1 MEIINAYFDGIV
13 FLKTD
18 QKENYT
24 IYASA
29 ISSSFGDGSK
39 TYALAFVPAH
49 MAILDRGYLK
59 DLHWQ
64 NFQTRTLTNGWKIA
78 NQRWD
83 LRKLKG
89 LPTPMFDVV
98 ERNEIKTKYKCESE
112 PLEMILL
119 HDPKKKS
126 IYQYHNRINMLAAL
140 STFRCVLNF
149 AEGHEMQA
157 TRVTHPGSS
166 ILPHQNS
173 LGASY
178 AKHDGKPPS
187 SIPISSLAVRAP
199 QQSPL
204 YRPTDLPNNTTYI
217 PRNEGTRYA
226 ANSASAAEG
235 EYEFNHSTVVGNTG
249 YRTLALDITVPG
261 GGHQPESYE
270 QEEERVPINR
280 GRRGQKNTRD
290 KQSSHFSEFQNMQE
304 SVDDSF
310 ELL

>member
-1 MEIINAYFDGIV
+1 MEIINAYFDGII
-13 FLKTD
+13 FFKAD

-24 IYASA
+24 IYAAA

-49 MAILDRGYLK
+49 TAILDRGFLK

-64 NFQTRTLTNGWKIA
+64 NFQTRTLTNGWKIQ

-98 ERNEIKTKYKCESE
+98 ERNEIKTKYRCESE

-157 TRVTHPGSS
+157 TQVNHPPRGTG
-166 ILPHQNS
+166 ILPHQSS
-173 LGASY
+173 LGVSHGSY
-178 AKHDGKPPS
+178 PKHNSGPPS
-187 SIPISSLAVRAP
+187 SIPISSLAVRTP

-204 YRPTDLPNNTTYI
+204 YRPSELPENTTYV

-226 ANSASAAEG
+226 ANSASAEEG

-249 YRTLALDITVPG
+249 YRTLALDISVPD
-261 GGHQPESYE
+261 QSENE
-270 QEEERVPINR
+270 QTRVPQSR
-280 GRRGQKNTRD
+280 GRHPGSFH
-290 KQSSHFSEFQNMQE
+290 QSND
-304 SVDDSF
+304 VDDSF